1 MQPEDDGDGDG
12 DGEFDEFVDDV
23 ADYVDDDDW

>member
-23 ADYVDDDDW
+23 ADYVDDDD